1 VISAN
6 ENVTPTELKR
16 SLEVAFHQEGNQFM
30 ATIAQLW
37 LEEGKQQALLT
48 SIREGLA
55 IRFSAGNES
64 LLQEIEKIQ
73 DTTQL
78 QRVLNLLFK
87 VTSLAEFQAA
97 CRALLANENGAVNGA
112 HLN

>member
-1 VISAN
+1 
-6 ENVTPTELKR
+6 
-16 SLEVAFHQEGNQFM
+16 M

-37 LEEGKQQALLT
+37 LEEGKQNGIRLALTT

-55 IRFSAGNES
+55 IRFATGYEA

-78 QRVLNLLFK
+78 QHVLNLLFK